1 MKSLYL
7 VPAISLLAPAAAFAQ
22 PPTDATDAASND
34 ASAFDHH
41 VAAPG
46 NAFELGVA
54 TGYTQGAGPVGGN
67 LAHLEDLSGAGA
79 AVELDASYRI
89 NPTFSIGAYGT
100 FSKYATGDLVSNAD
114 VLGAAAGIQA
124 AAHLR
129 PDRSVDPWVSLGAG
143 WKGLWLNADQGKN
156 TSLQGLDL
164 ARLQIGVDYRVS
176 KDIAISPV
184 IGGSLGLFVSQ
195 DSPMTT
201 DYTELSDKKVNFT
214 GFAGLAGRFDLG
226 GDR

>member
-1 MKSLYL
+1 MKPIYL
-7 VPAISLLAPAAAFAQ
+7 VSAVSLLLPAAALAQ
-22 PPTDATDAASND
+22 PQTDATED

-54 TGYTQGAGPVGGN
+54 TGYSQGGGPVGGD

-79 AVELDASYRI
+79 AVELDAAYRI
-89 NPTFSIGAYGT
+89 NPTFSIGAYGA
-100 FSKYATGDLVSNAD
+100 FSKYATGDQVSGSAD
-114 VLGAAAGIQA
+114 VFGASAGIQA

-129 PDRSVDPWVSLGAG
+129 PDRSIDPWISLGAG
-143 WKGLWLNADQGKN
+143 WKGLWLSADQGKN

-164 ARLQIGVDYRVS
+164 ARLQLGVDYRVTR
-176 KDIAISPV
+176 DVAISPV

-195 DSPMTT
+195 DSPMT
-201 DYTELSDKKVNFT
+201 DGYTEITNKKVNFT

-226 GDR
+226 GSR

>member
-1 MKSLYL
+1 MKPIYL
-7 VPAISLLAPAAAFAQ
+7 VSAISLLLPTAALAQ
-22 PPTDATDAASND
+22 PQTDATED

-54 TGYTQGAGPVGGN
+54 TGYSQGGGPVGGA
-67 LAHLEDLSGAGA
+67 LAHLEDISGAGA
-79 AVELDASYRI
+79 AVELDAAYRI

-100 FSKYATGDLVSNAD
+100 FSKYATGDQVSGNAD
-114 VLGAAAGIQA
+114 VLGASAGIQA

-129 PDRSVDPWVSLGAG
+129 PDRSVDPWISLGAG

-164 ARLQIGVDYRVS
+164 ARIQLGVDYRVT
-176 KDIAISPV
+176 KDAAISPV

-195 DSPMTT
+195 DSPMT
-201 DYTELSDKKVNFT
+201 DGYTEINDKKVNFT

-226 GDR
+226 GQR